1 MKKVERL
8 KNPKIDLKAYQ
19 FDPYEQNPLLNFN
32 LSLVRKQQK
41 CNFLQKRA
49 RQVVTIAQYDSA

>member
-1 MKKVERL
+1 MKKMERL

-32 LSLVRKQQK
+32 LSLVRKQQR

-49 RQVVTIAQYDSA
+49 RQVVQ